1 MGAKKY
7 YVIWVGHQTGIIET
21 WEECKRLT
29 QGYKGARYKSFKT
42 KEEAQKAYEAPWS
55 KEIGNSKKTKPQA
68 EKTSSQASKTGPV
81 MNSLAVDAACSGNP
95 GVMEYR
101 GVHVETNEEW
111 FRASFKRGT
120 NNIGEFL
127 GIVHGL
133 AELNRRNLNIPVYTD
148 SSIALGW
155 VKKKKC
161 GSKLQR
167 TPATERLF
175 QLIKRA
181 ENWLKNNQY
190 SQPVLKW
197 ETKIWG
203 EIPADFGR
211 K

>member
-1 MGAKKY
+1 
-7 YVIWVGHQTGIIET
+7 
-21 WEECKRLT
+21 
-29 QGYKGARYKSFKT
+29 FKT
-42 KEEAQKAYEAPWS
+42 KEEAEKAYENPWS
-55 KEIGNSKKTKPQA
+55 KEMENSAGKKPRTK
-68 EKTSSQASKTGPV
+68 KFASEGSNSGPV
-81 MNSLAVDAACSGNP
+81 LNSLAVDAACSGNP
-95 GVMEYR
+95 GIMEYR
-101 GVHVETNEEW
+101 GVHVETDKEW

-167 TPATERLF
+167 TPETEELF
-175 QLIKRA
+175 QLIERA
-181 ENWLKNNQY
+181 EKWLKNNQY
-190 SQPVLKW
+190 SQLVLKW
-197 ETKIWG
+197 DTKTWG